1 MFFQRAWV
9 AFSRISS
16 FVFCRWNK
24 VIQVWNDM
32 RVSKQWQNL
41 HFCINCHVNFR
52 MQLIFLKWRH
62 VLHTLYHSHF
72 HPRQLWCYQVH
83 HYQVNDLTNC
93 NKKQWCLPSM
103 RKMGLIRERCRQSS
117 RLVGPGER
125 KRRDFWSSVHS
136 QSERFLHWSTALS
149 ATSWYM
155 EPVPVRCK
163 QLVTTTHTSI
173 WAHKHTHTLFCA
185 LIHSYARS
193 RQHGHTRSDRTPS
206 CTNKCSIMMLN
217 PLSLLFDESAL
228 KEQAAMM
235 WSNNPVPL
243 FALRASR

>member
-93 NKKQWCLPSM
+93 NKKQWCLPSV
-103 RKMGLIRERCRQSS
+103 RKMGLIRERCRQSF

-125 KRRDFWSSVHS
+125 KGSRETSDHRYTLKVNGSSIDL
-136 QSERFLHWSTALS
+136 LH
-149 ATSWYM
+149 
-155 EPVPVRCK
+155 
-163 QLVTTTHTSI
+163 
-173 WAHKHTHTLFCA
+173 
-185 LIHSYARS
+185 
-193 RQHGHTRSDRTPS
+193 
-206 CTNKCSIMMLN
+206 
-217 PLSLLFDESAL
+217 SLLPADI
-228 KEQAAMM
+228 
-235 WSNNPVPL
+235 WSLFL
-243 FALRASR
+243 FAANN